1 MVTTPSGRIAAVPPS
16 PRRSGRPRDPDV
28 DRRAL
33 AAAREVYGERGWSGL
48 SLEEVARRS
57 SIGKGSLYLRWP
69 TRAALLVAAVRDRA
83 RFVAD
88 IDTGSLREDLVTFA
102 EQWTAFATSDDGR
115 LVERLLVDS
124 HRVPEIAAALADDA
138 YPEHVRG
145 ARTMVRR
152 GIDRGE
158 LPAGTS
164 VALVADLVAGA
175 VRNHVATTPAHLAA
189 RDGGRGYAAA
199 VVDTVLA
206 GVRAR
211 AQPSP

>member
-1 MVTTPSGRIAAVPPS
+1 MSTSHPPAPA

-33 AAAREVYGERGWSGL
+33 AAAREVYGERGWTGL

-57 SIGKGSLYLRWP
+57 AIGKGSLYLRWP

-102 EQWTAFATSDDGR
+102 EQWAAFAASDDGR
-115 LVERLLVDS
+115 LVERLLVDA
-124 HRVPEIAAALADDA
+124 HRVPEIRSALTEDA

-145 ARTMVRR
+145 ARAMVRR
-152 GIDRGE
+152 GIDRAE

-189 RDGGRGYAAA
+189 GDDPHAYAVA

-206 GVRAR
+206 GVRAQGR
-211 AQPSP
+211 P